1 MPVPHGVPWDKT
13 MARPPELARGLKE
26 HLLGGA
32 LWLWS
37 LVAVR
42 LPDPA
47 AHTGSPLD
55 PRGKASATICRGMKF
70 GGKIRLEG

>member
-13 MARPPELARGLKE
+13 VARGLKE
-26 HLLGGA
+26 HLLVGA

-42 LPDPA
+42 PQTPQPTQGA
-47 AHTGSPLD
+47 P
-55 PRGKASATICRGMKF
+55 
-70 GGKIRLEG
+70 